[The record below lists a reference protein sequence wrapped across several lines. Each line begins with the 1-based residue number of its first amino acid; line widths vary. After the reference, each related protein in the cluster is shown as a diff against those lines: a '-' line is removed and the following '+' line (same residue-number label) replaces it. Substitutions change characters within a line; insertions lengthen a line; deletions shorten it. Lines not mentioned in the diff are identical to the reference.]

1 MHDQLPGL
9 QLWPQSGGHL
19 MPVNIFIL
27 GTVGFPR
34 FCFLDDR
41 IRKSMHQLPVL
52 RHFQAAVRAGKHVTI
67 GLTNGIRRKAL
78 QPLLGRRGNES
89 IEFSAIDMPIQ

>member
-1 MHDQLPGL
+1 
-9 QLWPQSGGHL
+9 
-19 MPVNIFIL
+19 
-27 GTVGFPR
+27 
-34 FCFLDDR
+34 
-41 IRKSMHQLPVL
+41 MHQLPVL